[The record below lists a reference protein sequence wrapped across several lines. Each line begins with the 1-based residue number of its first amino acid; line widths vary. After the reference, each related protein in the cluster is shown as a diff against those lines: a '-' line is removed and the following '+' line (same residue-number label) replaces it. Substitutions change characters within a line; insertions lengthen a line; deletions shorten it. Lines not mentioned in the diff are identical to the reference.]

1 MRGAPVE
8 SGRFKM
14 KAARRMAPAA
24 WKPAP
29 DSRREA
35 EVHSYLEQHPEQYAH
50 GDDDEDDMHVAGDML
65 EATAT
70 ATIGEAGLSW
80 EESDVW

>member
-1 MRGAPVE
+1 M
-8 SGRFKM
+8 
-14 KAARRMAPAA
+14 
-24 WKPAP
+24 
-29 DSRREA
+29 
-35 EVHSYLEQHPEQYAH
+35 HSYLEQHPEQYAH